1 MNECDQFHINSLET
15 QECNFNKKCAL
26 FFNGLASEVISYII
40 TIIFFGEETS
50 EALVLGFYLLVASQH
65 ILV

>member
-26 FFNGLASEVISYII
+26 FISYII
-40 TIIFFGEETS
+40 TMIFFGEETS
-50 EALVLGFYLLVASQH
+50 EALVLGFFLLVASQH
-65 ILV
+65 ILVELGAS